1 MKARQYLYFVFSVI
15 LLSHIQVA
23 AFEAQFA
30 TEYLVDFSIQQNG
43 ETQVN
48 QQINITNLKDDVIA
62 TSYSFTIKYFEIFDV
77 SAQANGNKATPK
89 VETSGNETTIVVNID
104 DYVIGKGRQNKI
116 ELTYKT
122 LDIATKVG
130 EVWNINIPKT
140 QLNNDT
146 SSYNVTLE
154 VKESLGP
161 KIFIS
166 PVPDTEKSSDGNHV
180 FNFTK
185 ESLRNTGISASF
197 GSYQV
202 LNFKL
207 KYQISNPN
215 YFYANYEVALPPDIK
230 MLQQVKYSTI
240 TPSPN
245 SIKLDEDGNAI
256 ATFRLKPKQ
265 KLQIELNGAARLTG
279 RQINPAFGG
288 KFESLPNTLIEK
300 YTKAQKYWESDSKEI
315 KAISNK
321 IIDTNLNVSQNAQ
334 KAYDYVTET
343 LSYNFDALKENF
355 IEREGAVAAANNKKP
370 FTCMEFT
377 DLFVALARSMGIPAR
392 EINGYAINSGETTK
406 PVSIQLKNG
415 DLLHSWAEYYDP
427 FYGWVQVDP
436 TWGNTSG
443 IDYFTKLDTNHLAFV
458 VKGIDSEYPYP
469 AGSYRFS
476 DEGKLVEVD
485 YALQGSQTPFDT
497 SLEFKK
503 SLSLNLIKI
512 INGNQKYEVENSGE
526 TFVYDIDKT
535 GLNLAPKQKA
545 TIWINNTVKGVSYK
559 DYEDKESFWPL

>member
-43 ETQVN
+43 ETQVI
-48 QQINITNLKDDVIA
+48 QQINITNLKYDVIA

-207 KYQISNPN
+207 K
-215 YFYANYEVALPPDIK
+215 
-230 MLQQVKYSTI
+230 
-240 TPSPN
+240 
-245 SIKLDEDGNAI
+245 
-256 ATFRLKPKQ
+256 
-265 KLQIELNGAARLTG
+265 
-279 RQINPAFGG
+279 
-288 KFESLPNTLIEK
+288 
-300 YTKAQKYWESDSKEI
+300 
-315 KAISNK
+315 
-321 IIDTNLNVSQNAQ
+321 
-334 KAYDYVTET
+334 
-343 LSYNFDALKENF
+343 
-355 IEREGAVAAANNKKP
+355 
-370 FTCMEFT
+370 
-377 DLFVALARSMGIPAR
+377 
-392 EINGYAINSGETTK
+392 
-406 PVSIQLKNG
+406 
-415 DLLHSWAEYYDP
+415 
-427 FYGWVQVDP
+427 
-436 TWGNTSG
+436 
-443 IDYFTKLDTNHLAFV
+443 
-458 VKGIDSEYPYP
+458 
-469 AGSYRFS
+469 
-476 DEGKLVEVD
+476 
-485 YALQGSQTPFDT
+485 
-497 SLEFKK
+497 
-503 SLSLNLIKI
+503 
-512 INGNQKYEVENSGE
+512 
-526 TFVYDIDKT
+526 
-535 GLNLAPKQKA
+535 
-545 TIWINNTVKGVSYK
+545 
-559 DYEDKESFWPL
+559 